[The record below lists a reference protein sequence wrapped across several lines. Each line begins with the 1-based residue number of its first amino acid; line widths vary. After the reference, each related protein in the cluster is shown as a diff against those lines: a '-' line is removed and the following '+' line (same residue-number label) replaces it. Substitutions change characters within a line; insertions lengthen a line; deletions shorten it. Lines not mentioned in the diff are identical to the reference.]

1 MADRAL
7 RTRPGTSP
15 DPSPDPTVEDDDP
28 AGNQRHHTT
37 EHEIMDGVAA
47 HTSRTL
53 VGRDAELAE
62 IASLLG
68 VRPSAERTFDTTRA
82 VLLSGDAGVGKT
94 RLLTELRDLAF
105 TEGWQVFAGHCLD
118 FGEGALP
125 YLPFSE
131 VLGRIAADLPA
142 TVDEVAAQHS
152 ALARLQPGRRVM
164 GSPERS
170 DDAAS
175 LDRADL
181 FEAMHALLEAAAE
194 KAPLLL
200 VIEDA
205 HWADQSTRDMISFLF
220 SRPFVGPVSLVASYR
235 ADDLH
240 RRHPLRRQVAEWSRL
255 RGVHRVALSPL
266 PDDAVRLLIA
276 ELVPEG
282 LTEKELADIVDRAE
296 GNAFFVEEL
305 TSAAAGPGRWV
316 PADLADVLLVRLDRL
331 DDTARQVVRAASVAG
346 RRVSHVLLA
355 AASGI
360 EDRALEDGLR
370 KAVEMNILV
379 AGEGRYWFRHA
390 LLGEAVYDDL
400 LPGERVRLH
409 GRYVAALQSGAAR
422 GTAAELARHARL
434 AMDLDTALTA
444 SVQAGN
450 EASQVGGPDEAAY
463 HFQQALELL
472 VDPRR
477 SAHVDL
483 DLSKLVVSAAEAL
496 SASGDPERAVK
507 VIREQVDR
515 LPADAPT
522 TWRARMMSAQAYLM
536 AAIET
541 SDDPLAVSEEAVAL
555 VPDGDSGL
563 RARVLANHARVLA
576 GCGRYDEAQV
586 VGMDALTLAER
597 LDLHELAS
605 DVITTLSGL
614 KKAGPKEGLR
624 AALADAVTRA
634 EESGALAPELRAR
647 YLLGRSYQDWAE
659 FDETERWFRSAI
671 DRGVQAGTPFAPHA
685 FEARW
690 QLAWVFDVVGRW
702 DEALDLTAVV
712 SDAPPIPRALLEP
725 IRLSIRLARGEDV
738 ADEARALRRFWARE
752 GGVAIQASA
761 VEMEAAGRRADAAG
775 AIEVYDEVVKVLT
788 RIWHEWFSARIRLG
802 AITAS
807 AVARAMPSLSA
818 AERAAYVARVD
829 RIHSDGHVVL
839 DRYSDPSGY
848 WGPEGRAWMK
858 RLDAE
863 TLRVRWLAGVDA
875 PPLDALVDTW
885 RDTVVLFEDFGHVY
899 ELAKVRTALGA
910 ILRASGDPAGA
921 RELCDPAREAAHALG
936 AQPLLDDLRAL
947 GSTPVREEAAHD
959 ALTPRESEIL
969 ALVAE
974 GRSNGEIARQLF
986 ISAKTVSVHVSN
998 ILGKLDA
1005 SGRTEAAAIARR
1017 RGLIG

>member
-1 MADRAL
+1 MTQPTL
-7 RTRPGTSP
+7 RLVPGG
-15 DPSPDPTVEDDDP
+15 DPSANARQLSP
-28 AGNQRHHTT
+28 
-37 EHEIMDGVAA
+37 EHAIMGDVAA

-53 VGRDAELAE
+53 VGRDAELTE

-68 VRPSAERTFDTTRA
+68 VRPAGTGTGL

-105 TEGWQVFAGHCLD
+105 TEGWQVVAGHCLD
-118 FGEGALP
+118 FGDSALP

-131 VLGRIAADLPA
+131 VLGRLAADLPDL
-142 TVDEVAAQHS
+142 VEEVAGRHP

-170 DDAAS
+170 SDDLGA
-175 LDRADL
+175 LDRSDL
-181 FEAMHALLEAAAE
+181 FEAVHALLESAATS
-194 KAPLLL
+194 APLLL
-200 VIEDA
+200 VIEDT
-205 HWADQSTRDMISFLF
+205 HWADRSTRDMLSFLF
-220 SRPFVGPVSLVASYR
+220 SRPFAGPVSVVASYR
-235 ADDLH
+235 SDDLH
-240 RRHPLRRQVAEWSRL
+240 RRHPLRRQVAEWSRI
-255 RGVHRVALSPL
+255 RGVHRVPLSPL
-266 PDDAVRLLIA
+266 SDDAVRALIA
-276 ELVPEG
+276 ELAPEG
-282 LTEKELADIVDRAE
+282 LAERELADIVDRAE

-331 DDTARQVVRAASVAG
+331 DDTARQVVRTASVSG
-346 RRVSHVLLA
+346 RRVSHETLA
-355 AASGI
+355 AASGLADA
-360 EDRALEDGLR
+360 ELDEGLR

-379 AGEGRYWFRHA
+379 AGDGRYSFRHA

-409 GRYVAALQSGAAR
+409 ARYVAALQAGAR

-444 SVQAGN
+444 SIQAGD
-450 EASQVGGPDEAAY
+450 EASRVGGPDEAAY
-463 HFQQALELL
+463 HYQQALELL

-477 SAHVDL
+477 CAQVDL

-507 VIREQVDR
+507 VIADQVER
-515 LPADAPT
+515 LPVDAPT
-522 TWRARMMSAQAYLM
+522 TWRARMMSTQALLTM
-536 AAIET
+536 MIEGR
-541 SDDPLAVSEEAVAL
+541 DDPVGMSTEAVAL

-563 RARVLANHARVLA
+563 RTRVLANHARVLA
-576 GCGRYDEAQV
+576 GMGQYDEAQT
-586 VGMDALTLAER
+586 VGLDALHLAER

-605 DVITTLSGL
+605 EVITTLSGL

-624 AALADAVTRA
+624 QALADAVARA
-634 EESGALAPELRAR
+634 EASGALSSELRAR

-671 DRGVQAGTPFAPHA
+671 ERGADAGIPYAPYA

-690 QLAWVFDVVGRW
+690 QLAWVLVVRGRW
-702 DEALDLTAVV
+702 DDALALT
-712 SDAPPIPRALLEP
+712 DTGQDPPPPAIPRALIAPL
-725 IRLSIRLARGEDV
+725 RMQVLQARGEDV
-738 ADEARALRRFWARE
+738 RAEARALRKFWARE
-752 GGVAIQASA
+752 GGVAINASA
-761 VEMEAAGRRADAAG
+761 VELDAAG
-775 AIEVYDEVVKVLT
+775 LRRDAADAIEVYDAVVAVLT

-802 AITAS
+802 ALTIG
-807 AVARAMPSLSA
+807 AVAQAMPALSA
-818 AERAAYVARVD
+818 AERASYVVRVD
-829 RIHSDGHVVL
+829 RIHADGHVVL
-839 DRYSDPSGY
+839 QRYSDPSGH

-863 TLRVRWLAGVDA
+863 TLRVRWLAGIDA

-885 RDTVVLFEDFGHVY
+885 RDAVVLFEDFGHAY
-899 ELAKVRTALGA
+899 ELARVRTALAG
-910 ILRASGDPAGA
+910 ILRAAGDLAGGRELGDLARATAHQLGA
-921 RELCDPAREAAHALG
+921 R
-936 AQPLLDDLRAL
+936 PLLDELRSI
-947 GSTPVREEAAHD
+947 GSAPARTESVPD
-959 ALTPRESEIL
+959 ALTPRESEVL
-969 ALVAE
+969 QLVAQ
-974 GRSNGEIARQLF
+974 GRSNGEIAKQLF